1 MRDPRA
7 VLCDH
12 RRPRS
17 AAGRRQRRLASRPC
31 VLGGAR
37 LQGKHG
43 KRQSQRRSEDH
54 SGNDCPFFHHNLQS
68 GPMEAPAVLRAT
80 HPTASQFR
88 CCYLLLWAR
97 PIRPKGQTWRAETSR
112 FHRPV
117 ANNGRTHDGI
127 HFAHPLSTD
136 IGDLPYSRRLPARGA
151 PPGLRP
157 SQLKAEPAPTLLLA
171 PLWASGL
178 SRTPTAAT
186 ASRSRIAG

>member
-1 MRDPRA
+1 
-7 VLCDH
+7 
-12 RRPRS
+12 
-17 AAGRRQRRLASRPC
+17 
-31 VLGGAR
+31 
-37 LQGKHG
+37 
-43 KRQSQRRSEDH
+43 
-54 SGNDCPFFHHNLQS
+54 
-68 GPMEAPAVLRAT
+68 MEAPAVLRAT

-97 PIRPKGQTWRAETSR
+97 PIRPKGQTWRAETSK

-157 SQLKAEPAPTLLLA
+157 NQLKAEPAPTLLLA
-171 PLWASGL
+171 PLWGG
-178 SRTPTAAT
+178 R
-186 ASRSRIAG
+186 G